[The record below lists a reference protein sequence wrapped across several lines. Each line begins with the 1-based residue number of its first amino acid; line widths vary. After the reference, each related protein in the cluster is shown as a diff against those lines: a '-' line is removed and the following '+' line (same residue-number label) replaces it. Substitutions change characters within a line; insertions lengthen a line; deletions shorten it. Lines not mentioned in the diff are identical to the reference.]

1 MFLALETCEA
11 LKWIFYHLI
20 RLLLGES
27 RKLLWKNM
35 QLQLRCGSWAHVTCV
50 KSPGTVCCR
59 AASHIRCGVWGHCPP
74 VLSTYVQWM
83 PAVCLAL
90 SRARGQWW
98 TGWAEALSHWNS
110 CSRGESWGGDFWIF
124 MPALSRFSDLCSCHL
139 LREAFPDYPFYNS
152 HTLAIILYP
161 FNLLFFITLIIT
173 DLVIFSYVFLYLSF

>member
-1 MFLALETCEA
+1 MEEYAIA
-11 LKWIFYHLI
+11 AQV
-20 RLLLGES
+20 
-27 RKLLWKNM
+27 WK
-35 QLQLRCGSWAHVTCV
+35 
-50 KSPGTVCCR
+50 
-59 AASHIRCGVWGHCPP
+59 
-74 VLSTYVQWM
+74 LSTCDLCEIARNSVLQSGLSHQVRCVRALPSCPFNIVQWM

-110 CSRGESWGGDFWIF
+110 CSRGESGGGDFWIF